1 MLTLRPSAAGVW
13 SKCPGSVKMQA
24 EAPSYA
30 GEHDGDEGTAAHWAA
45 AEILHGKRV
54 PIDTWTAPNGVV
66 ITEEILD
73 YVLDYT
79 NMIHATG
86 GQGHVE
92 EAVTCPLIHPDL
104 KGTPDHWAFDPV
116 SKTLTVDDLKF
127 GWVIVEPYENWQMI
141 SYAIGILGTLVTA
154 ELPAESITVNLRIT
168 QPRPYHYSGP
178 IRLWAIKATALAEY
192 AALLGKAAEEALGL
206 SPTVTAGSH
215 CKYCT
220 ARHSCPSADKASLMA
235 IDITESAELDR
246 LPDERLGLAIEVLRR
261 AEEAIKF
268 RLTGLEQR
276 AISTIQQGGHIDGW
290 TTEHGGAHRAW
301 DKPVAEV
308 FAMGDLLGI
317 ELRAEAKPITPT
329 QAKKK
334 GLPVDMWSVYSY
346 SPAGKL
352 KLKQVSDTLAGKAF
366 GSGGK

>member
-30 GEHDGDEGTAAHWAA
+30 DEHDGDEGHAAHWAA
-45 AEILHGKRV
+45 SEQLQGRGT
-54 PIDTWTAPNGVV
+54 PEGMTAPNGVI
-66 ITEEILD
+66 ITAEILEYIAD
-73 YVLDYT
+73 YVEA
-79 NMIHATG
+79 IQATC
-86 GQGHVE
+86 GQGHIE
-92 EAVTCPLIHPDL
+92 EAVTCAVIHPEL
-104 KGTPDHWAFDPV
+104 KGTPDYWVFDPE
-116 SKTLTVDDLKF
+116 SRTLTVDDFKF

-141 SYAIGILGTLVTA
+141 CYAVGILGTLVTA

-168 QPRPYHYSGP
+168 QPRPYHDSGAV
-178 IRLWAIKATALAEY
+178 RTWSIKATDLAEY
-192 AALLGKAAEEALGL
+192 AAQLGHAAEEAL
-206 SPTVTAGSH
+206 SAAPSITAGSH

-220 ARHSCPSADKASLMA
+220 ARHSCPSADKAALVA

-246 LPDERLGLAIEVLRR
+246 LPDEQLGYAIEVLKR

-268 RLTGLEQR
+268 RRTGLEQR
-276 AISTIQQGGHIDGW
+276 AISTIQQGGHVAGW
-290 TTEHGGAHRAW
+290 TTDHGGARRAW
-301 DKPVAEV
+301 NKPVAEI

-346 SPAGKL
+346 SPPGKL

-366 GSGGK
+366 GPGGK

>member
-1 MLTLRPSAAGVW
+1 
-13 SKCPGSVKMQA
+13 MQT

-30 GEHDGDEGTAAHWAA
+30 DAHHGDEGTAAHWAA
-45 AEILHGKRV
+45 SEQLCGRGT
-54 PIDTWTAPNGVV
+54 PEGMTAPNGVI
-66 ITEEILD
+66 ITAEIRAYVAD
-73 YVLDYT
+73 YVDAVQAL
-79 NMIHATG
+79 G

-92 EAVTCPLIHPDL
+92 ELIGIPGVHSTL
-104 KGTPDHWAFDPV
+104 KGTPDHWVYDPDA
-116 SKTLTVDDLKF
+116 KLLTVDDLKY

-141 SYAIGILGTLVTA
+141 CYALGALTTLS
-154 ELPAESITVNLRIT
+154 PIPDFKNMNFRLRIT
-168 QPRPYHYSGP
+168 QPRPFHRNGPVREWLLSYSELFSY
-178 IRLWAIKATALAEY
+178 IIDLQAAAT
-192 AALLGKAAEEALGL
+192 EALGPD
-206 SPTVTAGSH
+206 PTVTAGKH

-220 ARHSCPSADKASLMA
+220 ARHSCPSADQAALMA

-246 LPDERLGLAIEVLRR
+246 LPDERLGLAIDVLRR
-261 AEEAIKF
+261 AQEAIKF

-334 GLPVDMWSVYSY
+334 GLTPDLWAAYSY
-346 SPAGKL
+346 SPPGKL
-352 KLKQVSDTLAGKAF
+352 KLKHVSDTLAGKAF
-366 GSGGK
+366 GK